1 MKYLLFKFESRTASK
16 SCDSRIHSATTLLQ
30 DTDTD
35 ADTAID
41 TRTDTRTC
49 CCCATI
55 FFIHFYSSHDL
66 VAVINLILSFFG
78 ILFRFVLS
86 SHLSRALLR
95 VCGLVSGPR

>member
-1 MKYLLFKFESRTASK
+1 MRQCRYNTP
-16 SCDSRIHSATTLLQ
+16 T

-35 ADTAID
+35 ADTVID
-41 TRTDTRTC
+41 VRTC

-55 FFIHFYSSHDL
+55 FFLLHFCSSHDL
-66 VAVINLILSFFG
+66 VAVINLILSFLG

-95 VCGLVSGPR
+95 VCGLFAGPR